1 MTRST
6 RHLAPIAAVL
16 ALAGLVTTP
25 ATVAAGAE
33 PVAAAIPVPTVTLQ
47 AQTIAGSLTLDASLQ
62 AVRQATVA
70 AQVGG
75 NVVALA
81 VKAGDRVRAGQLLA
95 RIDERSTA
103 AALAQGDAAVNQ
115 ADAAARLARIER
127 DRSREL
133 HAQGYVSQAA
143 LDRAET
149 QARAAEAALA
159 QAQAGRGQAALAR
172 GFANVVAPFD
182 GIVLATHLEAG
193 DLAAPGRPV
202 LTVYAPG
209 ALRAVV
215 AVPASLA
222 AQVRAASQIE
232 IELADGRRL
241 TPARRSELPGTDAVT
256 QTLEWRLDLAGADAA
271 TLSPGLSVRARFE
284 GLPIHTKPSA
294 AGTALSVPRSAVL
307 QRGELSA
314 VYVADTNNHYVL
326 RAVRTGPLGGESV
339 SLLSGVRAG
348 ERIAADAVKAGLA
361 GARPSN

>member
-1 MTRST
+1 MSRATVLLVAL
-6 RHLAPIAAVL
+6 LAPVALQAQPATAAVD
-16 ALAGLVTTP
+16 VP
-25 ATVAAGAE
+25 AM
-33 PVAAAIPVPTVTLQ
+33 TLQ
-47 AQTIAGSLTLDASLQ
+47 AQGAVGSMTLDASLQ

-75 NVVALA
+75 NVVTLA

-95 RIDERSTA
+95 RIDERGTA

-115 ADAAARLARIER
+115 AEAAARLARIER

-133 HAQGYVSQAA
+133 RAQGFVSQAA
-143 LDRAET
+143 LDQAET

-172 GFANVVAPFD
+172 GHTSVVAPFD

-202 LTVYAPG
+202 ATVYAPG

-215 AVPASLA
+215 AVPASLG
-222 AQVRAASQIE
+222 AQARAAGTVE
-232 IELADGRRL
+232 VELADGRRL
-241 TPARRSELPGTDAVT
+241 KPVRRSELPGTDVVSQT
-256 QTLEWRLDLAGADAA
+256 QEWRLDLASADA
-271 TLSPGLSVRARFE
+271 TGLSPGQSVRVRFD
-284 GLPIHTKPSA
+284 GMPASGQTASSA
-294 AGTALSVPRSAVL
+294 LATTLRVPRSAVL

-314 VYVADTNNHYVL
+314 VYVADAGGHYVL
-326 RAVRTGPLGGESV
+326 RAVRTGPLGGDSV

-348 ERIAADAVKAGLA
+348 ERIATDAVKAGLA
-361 GARPSN
+361 GARSSN